1 MSFAVILLRLRRQQ
15 IDSQQKIS
23 IGSSAVSDK
32 QLSYLQDNLTSSLDL
47 RDLGGADLYEVL
59 LFLRQVW
66 WQRAP
71 LLHRDAPSHP
81 MWKMAF
87 FLEARRNGTWD
98 RWLDVTLQWH
108 QEISGLTNA
117 LNTPVGAMANLLP
130 PHLLV
135 VRMLEPVKVHAS
147 RTVVYVIA

>member
-1 MSFAVILLRLRRQQ
+1 LQQ
-15 IDSQQKIS
+15 QKIDSQQKIS
-23 IGSSAVSDK
+23 ICSFALFDK
-32 QLSYLQDNLTSSLDL
+32 QLSYLQDNLMSSLDL

-71 LLHRDAPSHP
+71 LIHRDAPSHP

-87 FLEARRNGTWD
+87 FLEARSNGTWD

-108 QEISGLTNA
+108 QEINGLMNA

-135 VRMLEPVKVHAS
+135 IQMLEPVKVQAS
-147 RTVVYVIA
+147 RTIVYVIA

>member
-1 MSFAVILLRLRRQQ
+1 MQWQQ

-23 IGSSAVSDK
+23 IGSSDK
-32 QLSYLQDNLTSSLDL
+32 QLSYLQDNLTSSFDL

-59 LFLRQVW
+59 LLLRQVW

-98 RWLDVTLQWH
+98 GWLRVTLQWH
-108 QEISGLTNA
+108 QEISGLIIA

-147 RTVVYVIA
+147 RTAVYVIA

>member
-1 MSFAVILLRLRRQQ
+1 MNICSFAL
-15 IDSQQKIS
+15 
-23 IGSSAVSDK
+23 SDK
-32 QLSYLQDNLTSSLDL
+32 QLSYVQGNLTSSLDM

-108 QEISGLTNA
+108 QEISGLTTA

-135 VRMLEPVKVHAS
+135 MRMLEPVKVHAS
-147 RTVVYVIA
+147 RTSVYAIAWA